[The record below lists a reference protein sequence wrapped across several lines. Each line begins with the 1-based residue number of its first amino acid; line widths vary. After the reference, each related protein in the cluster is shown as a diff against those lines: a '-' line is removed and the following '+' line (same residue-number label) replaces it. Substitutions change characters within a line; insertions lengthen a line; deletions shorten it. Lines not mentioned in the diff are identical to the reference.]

1 MLTKNADQ
9 VVSYNCWKKIY
20 CVDLKVKTLCAL
32 NMSAK
37 LSKLIGGKTD
47 FVTQLN
53 ELAYL
58 LTRYKIKLYFHG

>member
-20 CVDLKVKTLCAL
+20 CVYLKVKTLCAL

-47 FVTQLN
+47 FVT
-53 ELAYL
+53 
-58 LTRYKIKLYFHG
+58 